1 MGVRERAHQLPRR
14 DFVTDPEQQSG
25 IKHIVTKGECGRL
38 RNQITGKQRHIHPRL
53 TLGHA
58 IAHGG
63 YATGDLCGMAVLG

>member
-1 MGVRERAHQLPRR
+1 MTER
-14 DFVTDPEQQSG
+14 
-25 IKHIVTKGECGRL
+25 KCGRL

-63 YATGDLCGMAVLG
+63 YATGDLRGMAVLG